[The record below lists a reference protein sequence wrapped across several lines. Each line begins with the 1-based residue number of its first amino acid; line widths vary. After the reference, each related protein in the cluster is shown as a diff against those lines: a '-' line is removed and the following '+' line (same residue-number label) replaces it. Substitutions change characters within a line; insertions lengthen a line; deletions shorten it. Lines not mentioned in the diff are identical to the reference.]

1 MPNKNLLAAVD
12 LGSNS
17 FRLLIGRLEETASGT
32 QIYPVDTLKEP
43 VRLASGLDSDK
54 RLNAAAQLRAVQA
67 LQRFAERLQAF
78 KPDQV
83 RAVATNTF
91 RVAKNARDFLLTA
104 EEALGFPIEIIAG
117 REEARLIYLG
127 VAHSLPLLPVGEEP
141 AESQRLVVDIGGGST
156 EFIIG
161 SHYEPRLTE
170 SLLMGC
176 VSYTLRYFPN
186 GELTREGF
194 KQAEL
199 AARKEIESIA
209 DSYLEADWHEAVG
222 SSGTAKALA
231 EILELNQL
239 NPVGTTGITRKGLE
253 KLREVLLKAGHINK
267 VKLEGLKADRIPVMP
282 GGFSIMAA
290 VFAELNIEHM
300 EFADGALR
308 LGVLY
313 DLLGREQSHDM
324 RELTVA
330 QFMQRYKVDTI
341 HANAVAQVVGQLTQ
355 KLPDIN
361 EHERHLLHWAALL
374 HEVGL
379 SIAHASYHK
388 HSAYMLT
395 HADMPGFSKR
405 DQQRLANLVLA
416 HTGKLAKLARGE
428 VGRNEWLLV
437 LCLRLAFLFCRRR
450 GHLDLPKLSLTRDKN
465 KVDGYS
471 LQLPADFLQTHPLTD
486 YSLKQEADEWA
497 KLGIQLAIN

>member
-1 MPNKNLLAAVD
+1 M
-12 LGSNS
+12 
-17 FRLLIGRLEETASGT
+17 
-32 QIYPVDTLKEP
+32 
-43 VRLASGLDSDK
+43 
-54 RLNAAAQLRAVQA
+54 
-67 LQRFAERLQAF
+67 
-78 KPDQV
+78 
-83 RAVATNTF
+83 
-91 RVAKNARDFLLTA
+91 
-104 EEALGFPIEIIAG
+104 
-117 REEARLIYLG
+117 
-127 VAHSLPLLPVGEEP
+127 
-141 AESQRLVVDIGGGST
+141 
-156 EFIIG
+156 
-161 SHYEPRLTE
+161 
-170 SLLMGC
+170 
-176 VSYTLRYFPN
+176 
-186 GELTREGF
+186 
-194 KQAEL
+194 
-199 AARKEIESIA
+199 
-209 DSYLEADWHEAVG
+209 G

-253 KLREVLLKAGHINK
+253 KLREVLLRAGHINK

-330 QFMQRYKVDTI
+330 QFMQRYKVDAI

-374 HEVGL
+374 HEVGV

-405 DQQRLANLVLA
+405 DQLRLANLVLA

-465 KVDGYS
+465 KVDGYN

-497 KLGIQLAIN
+497 KLGIQLTIN